1 MNIPDELHY
10 TAEHE
15 WIAELEDGRLRI
27 GITEFAQDALG
38 DVVYVDLPEPGR
50 MVEAGSTVAEVEST
64 KSVSEI
70 YAPISGTIVEINE
83 ALADS
88 PDLVNIDPYGA
99 GWFFLLEPAPDAE
112 RSGFID
118 GAAYRTLT
126 E

>member
-27 GITEFAQDALG
+27 GITDFAQDALG

-50 MVEAGSTVAEVEST
+50 MVEVGSTVAEVEST

-99 GWFFLLEPAPDAE
+99 GWFFLLQPAPDAD
-112 RSGFID
+112 RSGLID